1 MPSYLMKMSPT
12 LLFSGILLALTALP
26 AVAANVFEDEN
37 AGIAIHQNGA
47 LTPPASMSL
56 RGMHY
61 GEARV
66 VIAVDA
72 TGRLTDSLAIGY
84 TDPMFAEAAL
94 AAARTWTYEPARVQG
109 EARAGRAEL
118 LFVFK
123 ADVVSVQSID
133 ENYYKRV
140 FTGLDEHYVFVAY
153 PLSKLDKIP
162 TPIHVVPP
170 VIGPDRGGRR
180 SVTVEFYIDEKG
192 VARMPVVERKDA
204 GDVLAAAAVAAVE
217 QWRFEPPLRKGQ
229 PVLVLAKQE
238 FTFKQKP

>member
-1 MPSYLMKMSPT
+1 
-12 LLFSGILLALTALP
+12 
-26 AVAANVFEDEN
+26 
-37 AGIAIHQNGA
+37 
-47 LTPPASMSL
+47 MSL

-140 FTGLDEHYVFVAY
+140 FTALRFCGLSAEQ
-153 PLSKLDKIP
+153 
-162 TPIHVVPP
+162 
-170 VIGPDRGGRR
+170 IGQDPDTDQYGAARDRARKRRPAQCHGGVLYRRERGGAH
-180 SVTVEFYIDEKG
+180 
-192 VARMPVVERKDA
+192 ARGGAQGR
-204 GDVLAAAAVAAVE
+204 G
-217 QWRFEPPLRKGQ
+217 
-229 PVLVLAKQE
+229 
-238 FTFKQKP
+238 